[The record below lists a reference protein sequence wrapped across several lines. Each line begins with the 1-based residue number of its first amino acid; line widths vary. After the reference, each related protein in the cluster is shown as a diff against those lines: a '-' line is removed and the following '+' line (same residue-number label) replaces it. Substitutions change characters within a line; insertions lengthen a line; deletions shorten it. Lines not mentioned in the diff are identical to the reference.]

1 VLRVLRHPDV
11 ARLAGQVGLDLKRAE
26 SAVATLEGQEL
37 ADLAARARDV
47 DQALAGGQRSITIS
61 TTLIIIGLLVLILL
75 IVALK

>member
-1 VLRVLRHPDV
+1 VLRVLRHSEV
-11 ARLAGQVGLDLKRAE
+11 ARLASQIGLDLKRAE
-26 SAVATLEGQEL
+26 SAITTLDGQEL

-61 TTLIIIGLLVLILL
+61 TTLIIIGLLLLILL